1 MFSFKKRKNFLVHK
15 KYKIERQSVKYRNPW
30 SLRKG
35 LLGSKLFKV
44 INLFLIIGILGCL
57 YFFIFSNFYNITNIE
72 ISGNQIIST
81 DDMLDLTGSYLSVN
95 KLFIFKNRN
104 IFLFNKNEFK
114 NKVEEVILLSDLK
127 IEKVLPNTIR
137 LTLKEK
143 NAAIKWI
150 TNNQEYLADNNGQII
165 KRYYKLT
172 MPKIFSIIEQ
182 APIESQATNDNF
194 IKVTNSA
201 NDEVNLGDKVLR
213 PEDVLFILDLQK
225 ALSAKDYLQPQSLT
239 VPNNWPKYISV
250 GLNNGTKIYFN
261 LTDSL
266 ETQINRLNLII
277 DQKIKKSNLSGV
289 DYIDLR
295 LGESVY
301 YKMK

>member
-1 MFSFKKRKNFLVHK
+1 MVHK

>member
-1 MFSFKKRKNFLVHK
+1 LVHK